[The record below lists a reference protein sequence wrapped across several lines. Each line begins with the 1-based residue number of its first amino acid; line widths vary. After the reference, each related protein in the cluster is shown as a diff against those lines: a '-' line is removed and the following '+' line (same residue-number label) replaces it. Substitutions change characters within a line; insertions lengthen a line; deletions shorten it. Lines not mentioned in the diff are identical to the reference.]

1 MARPF
6 YSLVRVGDYAS
17 NTRTLLQCLGN
28 PLLADTP
35 ADLTSETKE
44 YLHHVEYVQLF
55 TARK

>member
-6 YSLVRVGDYAS
+6 YSSVRIGDYAS
-17 NTRTLLQCLGN
+17 NTRTLLQLLGN
-28 PLLADTP
+28 PLLADAP
-35 ADLTSETKE
+35 ADLTSETEE